1 MPNIKILTETELRNT
16 LPLDIKIIDCIES
29 AFSELASGKVIMP
42 PILSMPIKEYNG
54 EIDVKTAYL
63 PSIDSFA
70 LKASPGFFDNPKIGL
85 PSTSGL
91 MILFS
96 CKTGVLEALLLDNG
110 YLTDI
115 RTAAA
120 GAVAARH
127 LSRIDSSNVCI
138 IGAGTQAKLQ
148 LTALNL
154 VRPIQYANI
163 WARNFEKASLVAEE
177 LSIKLGFQIQASN
190 NISESIKSAD
200 IVVTTTPSTEPIL
213 KADWLH
219 PGLHI
224 TAMGADQHTKN
235 ELDPQCLKLADLY
248 VADSISQT
256 IKQGELRAALDAK
269 IISSDENFPELGKI
283 INKTE
288 EGRSSSK
295 DITIVDLTGTGAQ
308 DTAIA
313 TYALKKAVELGAGE
327 IFHN

>member
-1 MPNIKILTETELRNT
+1 MPDIKILTESELRNT
-16 LPLDIKIIDCIES
+16 TPLDIKVIDCIES

-63 PSIDSFA
+63 PGIDSFA

-127 LSRIDSSNVCI
+127 LSRLDSSNVCI

-154 VRPIQYANI
+154 VRPIKCANI
-163 WARNFEKASLVAEE
+163 WARSFEKASFVAEE
-177 LSIKLGFQIQASN
+177 LSIKLGFQVQASN
-190 NISESIKSAD
+190 NISEAVKNAD

-235 ELDPQCLKLADLY
+235 ELDPNCLKLADLY

-256 IKQGELRAALDAK
+256 VKQGELRAALDAK
-269 IISSDENFPELGKI
+269 IIALDKNFPELGQI

-288 EGRSSSK
+288 EGRSSPK

>member
-235 ELDPQCLKLADLY
+235 ELDPNCLKLADLY

-256 IKQGELRAALDAK
+256 VKQGELRAALDAK
-269 IISSDENFPELGKI
+269 IISSDENFPELGQI

-288 EGRSSSK
+288 EGRSSPK

-313 TYALKKAVELGAGE
+313 TYALKKAVELGVGE

>member
-1 MPNIKILTETELRNT
+1 MPDIKILTEAELRKT
-16 LPLDIKIIDCIES
+16 VPLDINVIDCIES

-63 PSIDSFA
+63 PDIDSFA

-154 VRPIQYANI
+154 VRPIKCANI

-177 LSIKLGFQIQASN
+177 LSRKLGFQVQASN
-190 NISESIKSAD
+190 NISEAVKKAD
-200 IVVTTTPSTEPIL
+200 IVVTTTPTTEPIL

-256 IKQGELRAALDAK
+256 VKQGELRAALDAK

-288 EGRSSSK
+288 KGRSSSK

>member
-1 MPNIKILTETELRNT
+1 MQDIKILTETELRNT
-16 LPLDIKIIDCIES
+16 IPLDIKVIDCIES
-29 AFSELASGKVIMP
+29 AFSELATGKVIMP

-63 PSIDSFA
+63 PGIDSFA

-154 VRPIQYANI
+154 VRPIKYANI

-190 NISESIKSAD
+190 NISEAVKSAD

-224 TAMGADQHTKN
+224 TAMGADQQTKN

-269 IISSDENFPELGKI
+269 IISSLESFPELGKI

-288 EGRSSSK
+288 KGRSSPK

>member
-235 ELDPQCLKLADLY
+235 ELDPNCLKLADLY

-256 IKQGELRAALDAK
+256 VKQGELRAALDAK
-269 IISSDENFPELGKI
+269 IIALDKNFPELGQI

-288 EGRSSSK
+288 EGRSSPK

-313 TYALKKAVELGAGE
+313 TYALKKAVELGVGE

>member
-127 LSRIDSSNVCI
+127 LSRLDSSNVCI

-190 NISESIKSAD
+190 NISESVKSAD

-235 ELDPQCLKLADLY
+235 ELDPNCLKLADLY

-256 IKQGELRAALDAK
+256 VKQGELRAALDAK
-269 IISSDENFPELGKI
+269 IIALDKNFPELGQI

-288 EGRSSSK
+288 EGRSSPK

-313 TYALKKAVELGAGE
+313 TYALKKAVELGIGE

>member
-1 MPNIKILTETELRNT
+1 
-16 LPLDIKIIDCIES
+16 
-29 AFSELASGKVIMP
+29 
-42 PILSMPIKEYNG
+42 
-54 EIDVKTAYL
+54 
-63 PSIDSFA
+63 
-70 LKASPGFFDNPKIGL
+70 
-85 PSTSGL
+85 
-91 MILFS
+91 MILLS

-190 NISESIKSAD
+190 NISESVKSAD

-235 ELDPQCLKLADLY
+235 ELDPNCLKLADLY

-256 IKQGELRAALDAK
+256 VKQGELRAALDAK
-269 IISSDENFPELGKI
+269 IIALDKNFPELGQI

-288 EGRSSSK
+288 EGRSSPK

-313 TYALKKAVELGAGE
+313 TYALKKAVELGVGE

>member
-1 MPNIKILTETELRNT
+1 MPDIKILTETELRNT
-16 LPLDIKIIDCIES
+16 IPLDIKVIDCIEI

-63 PSIDSFA
+63 PGIDSFA

-127 LSRIDSSNVCI
+127 LSRLDSSNVCI

-154 VRPIQYANI
+154 VRPIKCANI
-163 WARNFEKASLVAEE
+163 WARSFEKASFVAEE
-177 LSIKLGFQIQASN
+177 LSIKLGFQVQASN
-190 NISESIKSAD
+190 NISEAVKNAD
-200 IVVTTTPSTEPIL
+200 IVVTTTPSTKPIL

-256 IKQGELRAALDAK
+256 VKQGELRAALDAK

-288 EGRSSSK
+288 EGRSSPK

>member
-1 MPNIKILTETELRNT
+1 MPDIKILTEAELRKT
-16 LPLDIKIIDCIES
+16 VPLDIKVIDCIES

-63 PSIDSFA
+63 PGINSFA

-154 VRPIQYANI
+154 VRPIKCANI

-177 LSIKLGFQIQASN
+177 LSRKLGFQVQASN
-190 NISESIKSAD
+190 NISEAVKSAD

-288 EGRSSSK
+288 KGRSSPK

-313 TYALKKAVELGAGE
+313 TYALKKAVEQGAGE

>member
-1 MPNIKILTETELRNT
+1 
-16 LPLDIKIIDCIES
+16 
-29 AFSELASGKVIMP
+29 
-42 PILSMPIKEYNG
+42 
-54 EIDVKTAYL
+54 
-63 PSIDSFA
+63 
-70 LKASPGFFDNPKIGL
+70 
-85 PSTSGL
+85 
-91 MILFS
+91 
-96 CKTGVLEALLLDNG
+96 
-110 YLTDI
+110 
-115 RTAAA
+115 AA

-154 VRPIQYANI
+154 VRPIKCANI

-177 LSIKLGFQIQASN
+177 LSRKLGFQVQASN
-190 NISESIKSAD
+190 NISEAVKSAD

-256 IKQGELRAALDAK
+256 VKQGELRAALDAK

-283 INKTE
+283 INKKE
-288 EGRSSSK
+288 KGRSSPK

-313 TYALKKAVELGAGE
+313 TYALKKAIEQGAGE

>member
-63 PSIDSFA
+63 PNIDSFA

-235 ELDPQCLKLADLY
+235 ELDPNCLKLADLY

-256 IKQGELRAALDAK
+256 VKQGELRAALDAK
-269 IISSDENFPELGKI
+269 IIALDKNFPELGQI

-288 EGRSSSK
+288 EGRSSPK

-313 TYALKKAVELGAGE
+313 TYALKKAVELGVGE

>member
-1 MPNIKILTETELRNT
+1 MPDIKILTETELRNT

-63 PSIDSFA
+63 PGINSFA

-177 LSIKLGFQIQASN
+177 LSIKLGFQVQASN
-190 NISESIKSAD
+190 NISESVKNAD

>member
-1 MPNIKILTETELRNT
+1 MPDIKILTETELRNT
-16 LPLDIKIIDCIES
+16 IPLDIKVIDCIES

-63 PSIDSFA
+63 PGINSFA

-190 NISESIKSAD
+190 NISESVKNAD

-269 IISSDENFPELGKI
+269 IISSEENFPELGKI

-288 EGRSSSK
+288 KGRSSPK
-295 DITIVDLTGTGAQ
+295 DITIVDLTGTGVQ

-313 TYALKKAVELGAGE
+313 TYALKKAVEQGAGE